1 MVKIVK
7 SAQYLCKR
15 NKCGPLDY
23 GQMAEEAFASSY
35 KPLVRFRY
43 VARWFVNCC
52 LIFLQVGICS
62 VYYIFVVDHAKEVLP
77 LENKMKHP
85 KDMDGFNGVLSTGV
99 SLVTL
104 IYAACGF
111 YGYITY
117 GDQVQGSVTLNLSD
131 TPLNF
136 AVKCMLLCVV
146 YSSFLIQQYPIVEM
160 LWPMAKRPL
169 RARNTRRAYIIALE
183 YLFRFSIVF
192 VALGLAWLIPNL
204 DQIIPLV
211 GVTAG
216 MLLAL
221 VLPAILEIVVFIE
234 EWRANFTTLKLS
246 IHIGLDCFYALLG
259 LFFVITGLQA
269 NIKNLMSG
277 ESS

>member
-1 MVKIVK
+1 MK
-7 SAQYLCKR
+7 SDFIGHFYGAGRRWPGRILAIKFQELATAQHIPTSQLPAVTNVNGVVMAAGSILYSLE
-15 NKCGPLDY
+15 
-23 GQMAEEAFASSY
+23 GQAM
-35 KPLVRFRY
+35 
-43 VARWFVNCC
+43 
-52 LIFLQVGICS
+52 
-62 VYYIFVVDHAKEVLP
+62 VLP

-136 AVKCMLLCVV
+136 SVKCMLLCVV
-146 YSSFLIQQYPIVEM
+146 FLEFPYPAIPDSGNALADGKAPSTSSKHQTSLHHRTRVPVPILDM
-160 LWPMAKRPL
+160 
-169 RARNTRRAYIIALE
+169 
-183 YLFRFSIVF
+183 
-192 VALGLAWLIPNL
+192 GLAWLIPNL

-221 VLPAILEIVVFIE
+221 VLPAILEVVVFIE
-234 EWRANFTTLKLS
+234 EWRANFTTLRVS
-246 IHIGLDCFYALLG
+246 VYVGLDCFYAILG

-269 NIKNLMSG
+269 NIKSLMQG

>member
-1 MVKIVK
+1 GPEGWICQKY
-7 SAQYLCKR
+7 SRSTLCQAHELATAQHIPTSQLPAVTNVNGVVMAAGSILYSLE
-15 NKCGPLDY
+15 
-23 GQMAEEAFASSY
+23 GQAM
-35 KPLVRFRY
+35 
-43 VARWFVNCC
+43 
-52 LIFLQVGICS
+52 
-62 VYYIFVVDHAKEVLP
+62 VLP

-136 AVKCMLLCVV
+136 SVKCMLLCVV

-169 RARNTRRAYIIALE
+169 RARNTKRAYITAFE

-221 VLPAILEIVVFIE
+221 VLPAVLEVVVFIE
-234 EWRANFTTLKLS
+234 EWRANFTTL
-246 IHIGLDCFYALLG
+246 
-259 LFFVITGLQA
+259 
-269 NIKNLMSG
+269 
-277 ESS
+277 